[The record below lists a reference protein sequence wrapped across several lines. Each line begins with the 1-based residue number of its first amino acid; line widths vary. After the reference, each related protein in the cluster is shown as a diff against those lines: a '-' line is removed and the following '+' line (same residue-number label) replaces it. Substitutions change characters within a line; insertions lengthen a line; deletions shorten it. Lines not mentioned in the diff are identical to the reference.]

1 MYIKDCPVCGSHPYV
16 ACGTGLGRLR
26 GEKCC
31 YVECKCGAGGDE
43 YKTPEEAVKAWNEW
57 AN

>member
-1 MYIKDCPVCGSHPYV
+1 MEIKDCPVCGGHPEI
-16 ACGTGLGRLR
+16 AWGIGLGRLK
-26 GEKCC
+26 GEMCC
-31 YVECKCGAGGDE
+31 YIECKCGAGGDE